1 MGNPGEEL
9 EGGDHPVEDRL
20 GALERQRPDE
30 GGVGGGP
37 GGDEERDEPAAVG
50 EVDVDVAEV
59 GFEALARE
67 MAQGDERLALAAVLE
82 QIALDLAYLISD
94 SDEMFS
100 IRFDLFSRV
109 S

>member
-1 MGNPGEEL
+1 MHTSRYWVTRVKNSKAAIIPSRIAS
-9 EGGDHPVEDRL
+9 V
-20 GALERQRPDE
+20 ALERQRPDE

-67 MAQGDERLALAAVLE
+67 MAQGDERLVAGGGA
-82 QIALDLAYLISD
+82 
-94 SDEMFS
+94 
-100 IRFDLFSRV
+100 
-109 S
+109 